1 VHGRATILT
10 LAIAAALAFASP
22 ASAGP
27 PYVTDD
33 PQPTDYEH
41 FEIYAFT
48 GGTDGKDG
56 VVSATGIDF
65 NYGGA
70 PDLQLTAVLPLTLDN
85 PRAGPDAIGIGNI
98 ELAAEYKFL
107 HQEDFGIDVAIFPR
121 LFLPAVSA
129 NAGERH
135 VSLLLPVFI
144 GKTFDKLTTFGGAGC
159 TINQGDGSRNF
170 CQMGWVVTY
179 QVTPKLNLG
188 FEIHHEGADTVGGAA
203 TTGLG
208 IGAVYDINENF
219 HLMASG
225 GRGIQN
231 AADTN
236 RHSWYLALLSTF

>member
-1 VHGRATILT
+1 VHGQATILT
-10 LAIAAALAFASP
+10 LTVAAALGFASP

-48 GGTDGKDG
+48 SGMDGRDG
-56 VVSATGIDF
+56 VVSTTGIDF

-85 PRAGPDAIGIGNI
+85 PRAGPETIGIGNI
-98 ELAAEYKFL
+98 ELAAKYKFL
-107 HQEDFGIDVAIFPR
+107 HQEDFGIDVAVFPR
-121 LFLPAVSA
+121 LFLPAVST
-129 NAGERH
+129 NAGEGH
-135 VSLLLPVFI
+135 FSLLLPVFI
-144 GKTFDKLTTFGGAGC
+144 GKTFEKVTTFGGAGC
-159 TINQGDGSRNF
+159 TINQGGDSRSF
-170 CQMGWVVTY
+170 CQMGGAVTY

-188 FEIHHEGADTVGGAA
+188 FEIHHEGADTIGGAA

-236 RHSWYLALLSTF
+236 RQSWYLALLSTF

>member
-1 VHGRATILT
+1 MLGQATILILT
-10 LAIAAALAFASP
+10 MAVALELASS

-48 GGTDGKDG
+48 GGTDARDG
-56 VVSATGIDF
+56 TVSTTGMDF

-85 PRAGPDAIGIGNI
+85 PRTGPDIIGIANV
-98 ELAAEYKFL
+98 ELAAKYKFL
-107 HQEDFGIDVAIFPR
+107 HQEDFGVDVAVFPR
-121 LFLPAVSA
+121 LFLPAVST

-135 VSLLLPVFI
+135 FSLLLPVFV
-144 GKTFDKLTTFGGAGC
+144 GKSFGKLTTFGGAGC

-170 CQMGWVVTY
+170 CQMGWAATY
-179 QVTPKLNLG
+179 QVTPKLNVGL
-188 FEIHHEGADTVGGAA
+188 EIHHESADTIGGVA

-208 IGAVYDINENF
+208 IGAVYDIDENF

-225 GRGIQN
+225 ERGIQN
-231 AADTN
+231 TADTN